1 MWPFSRFFGRG
12 ADAYRDVT
20 DDSIDRGNV
29 FVLAPDDTRLPVSEF
44 TRGRL
49 AEKAEGVRQRFG
61 VVQEWGRG
69 IARHTVGRGIAA
81 QFNTTSLEWNQAAT
95 RAVERFM
102 MSKNQ
107 CDLSR
112 RRTGYEQQLHMAEQF
127 ALQNEAIVA
136 LLANPAFP
144 SPKKSEGI
152 GDCPCFFNI
161 ASSDVRTPPNSGD
174 KPIFDGLELDKYGAT
189 VRFHVRSWGKEEYT
203 VYDAGNI
210 CHLFE
215 AHGPHQSRGITPLAP
230 ALNKLVD
237 VDELRRLET
246 RTAKAHRQVALI
258 IKGVAAKKGRGAFA
272 ELKKDAAGNVPTDT
286 AAMEQLYG
294 GAGAAIARLSE
305 EGGVELLSSNSPSP
319 ALNAFFNDL
328 LLRDASAALGVPLE
342 FFWNPEKLGGAN
354 IRGIYARAD
363 ATFAQIADKIIYG
376 FFEPLII
383 RFIRWRVASGLLAEP
398 PGGIDGPWLDS
409 ITYRRPRRVTLDN
422 GKDSASRINDLDHGL
437 SNLRSL
443 YDEQGED
450 WLPQTDQWIDE
461 WRIFKERCKLKGL
474 SDEETKELM
483 ARWRPAK
490 PGAMAPAQKPQPTDT
505 TPPEPAAH
513 QEAA

>member
-1 MWPFSRFFGRG
+1 MWPFSRYFGR
-12 ADAYRDVT
+12 AAAAYRDVT
-20 DDSIDRGNV
+20 DESIDRANV
-29 FVLAPDDTRLPVSEF
+29 YVVAPDDTRLPVSEF
-44 TRGRL
+44 TRSRL

-81 QFNTTSLEWNQAAT
+81 QFNTTSLEWNKEAT
-95 RAVERFM
+95 LAVERFM
-102 MSKNQ
+102 MNKNQ

-136 LLANPAFP
+136 YLENPAFP
-144 SPKKSEGI
+144 AP
-152 GDCPCFFNI
+152 GDKAGVGACPCFFNI
-161 ASSDVRTPPNSGD
+161 ASSDVRTPPNSRD
-174 KPIFDGLELDKYGAT
+174 KPIYDGLELGKFGETLRY
-189 VRFHVRSWGKEEYT
+189 HVRSWGKDEYT
-203 VYDAGNI
+203 VY
-210 CHLFE
+210 E
-215 AHGPHQSRGITPLAP
+215 AANVAHIFDGHGPHQSRGITPLAP

-258 IKGVAAKKGRGAFA
+258 IKGVAAKKGRGALA
-272 ELKKDAAGNVPTDT
+272 ELKKDSTGAVSTDT

-305 EGGVELLSSNSPSP
+305 EGNVELLSSNSPSP

-328 LLRDASAALGVPLE
+328 LLRDASAALGIPLE

-363 ATFAQIADKIIYG
+363 ATFQQIADKIIYG
-376 FFEPLII
+376 FFEPLIV

-398 PGGIDGPWLDS
+398 PGGINGPWLDS

-422 GKDSASRINDLDHGL
+422 GKDSTARINDLDHGL
-437 SNLRSL
+437 ANLRGL
-443 YDEQGED
+443 YDENGED
-450 WLPQTDQWIDE
+450 WLPETDQWIDE
-461 WRIFKERCKLKGL
+461 WIIFEDRCKKKGL
-474 SDEETKELM
+474 SEKRIEQLM

-490 PGAMAPAQKPQPTDT
+490 PGALPAQPAPAQQTDATETEPQ
-505 TPPEPAAH
+505 AA
-513 QEAA
+513 AA